1 VDLQR
6 VLPRGFT
13 VALEHVPRFQASVE
27 AEPTWGLLDH
37 PCTQSACVAGSN
49 ALYPC
54 LELLRIS
61 NAHHLSLAAVAPLP
75 LHSVRPKL
83 AVRCKDSLRATLGTE
98 WILHVGAPA
107 SRAKYQ
113 HFRLTKVAS
122 MPTDHRLLNHRRKT
136 KRERERALILTLLA
150 LTAPSFLFLFLS
162 PLPLRSQTAHGS
174 RTSVICSSF

>member
-1 VDLQR
+1 M
-6 VLPRGFT
+6 LPRGFT

-27 AEPTWGLLDH
+27 AEPTLGLLDR

-98 WILHVGAPA
+98 WILHVGAHHVPNINTFVSPKSRQCQPTTA
-107 SRAKYQ
+107 S
-113 HFRLTKVAS
+113 S
-122 MPTDHRLLNHRRKT
+122 ITDARRNVNVNG
-136 KRERERALILTLLA
+136 
-150 LTAPSFLFLFLS
+150 
-162 PLPLRSQTAHGS
+162 H
-174 RTSVICSSF
+174 